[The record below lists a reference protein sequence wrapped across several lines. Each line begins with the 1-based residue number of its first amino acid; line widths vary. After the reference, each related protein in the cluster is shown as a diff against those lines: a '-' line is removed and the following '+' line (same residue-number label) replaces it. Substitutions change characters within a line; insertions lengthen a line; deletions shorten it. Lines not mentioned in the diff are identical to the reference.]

1 MSASQN
7 NSVPREILCHQNQVV
22 VAASLLQSVLLHAV
36 LQEAQ
41 SRVKTP
47 RLFIVHHHTEL
58 DQLNLVTGVIAY
70 RFDQAST
77 DLGIPCG
84 GSNVHSPKRAFV
96 SFFLALLDS
105 KADNA
110 DELCVAERAEHCR
123 AAEPIREQTQR
134 LSIFN
139 LEGATERFRE
149 PPVECLDRGLRP
161 PVRGDVSQC
170 RRRSSFV
177 FTSRQ
182 GIFLVS
188 CTR

>member
-1 MSASQN
+1 
-7 NSVPREILCHQNQVV
+7 
-22 VAASLLQSVLLHAV
+22 
-36 LQEAQ
+36 
-41 SRVKTP
+41 
-47 RLFIVHHHTEL
+47 
-58 DQLNLVTGVIAY
+58 VIAY
-70 RFDQAST
+70 RFDQPST

-139 LEGATERFRE
+139 LEGATERFR
-149 PPVECLDRGLRP
+149 VGLESLQSN
-161 PVRGDVSQC
+161 VSIEDSVLPC
-170 RRRSSFV
+170 EATYLNVVVGHPSS
-177 FTSRQ
+177 SPAGREY
-182 GIFLVS
+182 S
-188 CTR
+188 

>member
-36 LQEAQ
+36 PQEAQ

-47 RLFIVHHHTEL
+47 RLFIVHAEL
-58 DQLNLVTGVIAY
+58 DQLNPLTGVIAY
-70 RFDQAST
+70 RFDQPST

-96 SFFLALLDS
+96 SFFLAQLGS

-161 PVRGDVSQC
+161 PVRDDVSQC

-182 GIFLVS
+182 GVFLVS